1 MGGIN
6 PAYIAK
12 QLGQASL
19 AMMFK
24 VYAKWINRADKG
36 AEAAK
41 ANAAVGAQLSPNCP
55 RKGKAS
61 DHRLSHGKLNQE
73 EIRPVDG
80 LLPRQKPRIR
90 ALERQASV
98 GLRTPMK
105 SSPLSG
111 ANSISKLL
119 LRDRTPSRVRRYSD
133 HRACD
138 GSCLQILSSAERQD
152 EFADTHR

>member
-61 DHRLSHGKLNQE
+61 
-73 EIRPVDG
+73 EIIWESWR
-80 LLPRQKPRIR
+80 RR
-90 ALERQASV
+90 
-98 GLRTPMK
+98 
-105 SSPLSG
+105 SPLE
-111 ANSISKLL
+111 
-119 LRDRTPSRVRRYSD
+119 V
-133 HRACD
+133 
-138 GSCLQILSSAERQD
+138 
-152 EFADTHR
+152 